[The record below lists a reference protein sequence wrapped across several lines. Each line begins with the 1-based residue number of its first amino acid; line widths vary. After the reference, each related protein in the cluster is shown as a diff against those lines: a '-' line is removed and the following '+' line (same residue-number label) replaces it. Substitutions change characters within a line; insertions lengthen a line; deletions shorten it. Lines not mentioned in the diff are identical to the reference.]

1 LDSLQIFR
9 SGQVDFS
16 TRVVPG
22 RQVKKGLHEPKAKKC
37 IVTGERA
44 ARDLKNLRGCNGMKQ
59 YRIGPIHFV
68 FLWIVFGVGAAS
80 AAALDAPQTLHHP
93 RYKTGSH
100 LSTTHRAVVHT
111 GTATASRTS
120 TTHASGKRTSTLHRR
135 YASRSGVRV
144 AGRTS
149 AASHLAAT
157 SGAHLRTV
165 SLHRHR
171 YYERFTANS
180 FVTEAVGAD
189 DITTGEDPVVRQ
201 AAIDALGDMN
211 GTAVVINPA
220 NGRILAM
227 VNQKLALSPG
237 AEPCSTIKLTVAL
250 AALSE
255 SLVTNDT
262 MVQLAGFRMNMT
274 QALAKSNNLYFEELG
289 RELGFDRVRHYA
301 TQFGLGELAGYNI
314 AGEQLGE
321 YPDQA
326 IPESEGGVGRMCS
339 FGQGVSLTPL
349 QLGAFV
355 AAIANGGTLYYLQHP
370 TTPEAIAN
378 FEPRVKRTL
387 DIARYLPDLEDGMA
401 GAVEYGTARRLR
413 ANFRELPIFGKTGTC
428 SNDGTRF
435 GWFAAYSESP
445 QGGLVTVFFL
455 EGGRAT
461 FGPRAAE
468 LTGAF
473 YANLWDR
480 DYFGEK
486 NQEAVSA
493 PDQTRPH
500 GAMLPV
506 SANGAAA
513 VAHQ

>member
-1 LDSLQIFR
+1 
-9 SGQVDFS
+9 
-16 TRVVPG
+16 
-22 RQVKKGLHEPKAKKC
+22 
-37 IVTGERA
+37 
-44 ARDLKNLRGCNGMKQ
+44 M
-59 YRIGPIHFV
+59 
-68 FLWIVFGVGAAS
+68 S
-80 AAALDAPQTLHHP
+80 AACAWALDAPQPLHHSKS
-93 RYKTGSH
+93 KTESH
-100 LSTTHRAVVHT
+100 VTTTRQ
-111 GTATASRTS
+111 ATTSRTS
-120 TTHASGKRTSTLHRR
+120 TARSSAVHRR
-135 YASRSGVRV
+135 YTHRSSAYAAARTTTASRLNAT
-144 AGRTS
+144 AGAQLRS
-149 AASHLAAT
+149 ASY
-157 SGAHLRTV
+157 
-165 SLHRHR
+165 HRRHH
-171 YYERFTANS
+171 YYERFTASS
-180 FVTEAVGAD
+180 FIHGDVGAGD
-189 DITTGEDPVVRQ
+189 NTAGEDPVVRQ

-255 SLVTNDT
+255 SLVTSDT
-262 MVQLAGFRMNMT
+262 MVQLAGFRMDMT

-289 RELGFDRVRHYA
+289 RELGFERVRHYA

-314 AGEQLGE
+314 AGEQLGV

-326 IPESEGGVGRMCS
+326 IPEAEGGVARMCS
-339 FGQGVSLTPL
+339 FGQGVSVTPL
-349 QLGAFV
+349 QLGALV

-370 TTPEAIAN
+370 STPEDIAQ
-378 FEPRVKRTL
+378 FQPRIKRTL
-387 DIARYLPDLEDGMA
+387 DIGRYLPDLEDGMA

-428 SNDGTRF
+428 SDNGTRF

-473 YANLWDR
+473 YADLWDH

-486 NQEAVSA
+486 NQDAQSA
-493 PDQTRPH
+493 PAQGGVAPAQAT
-500 GAMLPV
+500 
-506 SANGAAA
+506 SGAAGPE
-513 VAHQ
+513 Q

>member
-1 LDSLQIFR
+1 M
-9 SGQVDFS
+9 
-16 TRVVPG
+16 
-22 RQVKKGLHEPKAKKC
+22 
-37 IVTGERA
+37 
-44 ARDLKNLRGCNGMKQ
+44 RG
-59 YRIGPIHFV
+59 
-68 FLWIVFGVGAAS
+68 AS
-80 AAALDAPQTLHHP
+80 
-93 RYKTGSH
+93 Y
-100 LSTTHRAVVHT
+100 
-111 GTATASRTS
+111 
-120 TTHASGKRTSTLHRR
+120 HRR
-135 YASRSGVRV
+135 
-144 AGRTS
+144 
-149 AASHLAAT
+149 H
-157 SGAHLRTV
+157 H
-165 SLHRHR
+165 
-171 YYERFTANS
+171 YYERFTASS
-180 FVTEAVGAD
+180 FIQGEIGAGD
-189 DITTGEDPVVRQ
+189 DTAGEDPVVRQ

-255 SLVTNDT
+255 SLVTSNT
-262 MVQLAGFRMNMT
+262 MVQLSGFRMDMT

-289 RELGFDRVRHYA
+289 RELGFERVRYYA

-314 AGEQLGE
+314 SGEQLGV
-321 YPDQA
+321 YPDQP
-326 IPESEGGVGRMCS
+326 IPETEGGVARMCS

-349 QLGAFV
+349 QLGALV

-370 TTPEAIAN
+370 TTPEDIAA
-378 FEPRVKRTL
+378 FQPRIKRTL
-387 DIARYLPDLEDGMA
+387 DIARFVPDLEDGMA

-428 SNDGTRF
+428 SDNGTRF

-473 YANLWDR
+473 YADLWDH

-486 NQEAVSA
+486 NQDAQSA
-493 PDQTRPH
+493 PARVPAQGTVPP
-500 GAMLPV
+500 AMPT
-506 SANGAAA
+506 SDSSGPE
-513 VAHQ
+513 Q

>member
-1 LDSLQIFR
+1 MR
-9 SGQVDFS
+9 SAS
-16 TRVVPG
+16 
-22 RQVKKGLHEPKAKKC
+22 
-37 IVTGERA
+37 
-44 ARDLKNLRGCNGMKQ
+44 
-59 YRIGPIHFV
+59 YRRIH
-68 FLWIVFGVGAAS
+68 
-80 AAALDAPQTLHHP
+80 H
-93 RYKTGSH
+93 
-100 LSTTHRAVVHT
+100 
-111 GTATASRTS
+111 
-120 TTHASGKRTSTLHRR
+120 
-135 YASRSGVRV
+135 
-144 AGRTS
+144 
-149 AASHLAAT
+149 
-157 SGAHLRTV
+157 
-165 SLHRHR
+165 
-171 YYERFTANS
+171 YYERFTASS
-180 FVTEAVGAD
+180 FVQGAVGAD
-189 DITTGEDPVVRQ
+189 DNTAGEDPVVRQ

-255 SLVTNDT
+255 SLVTSDT

-289 RELGFDRVRHYA
+289 RELGFERVRHYA

-314 AGEQLGE
+314 PGEQLGA
-321 YPDQA
+321 YPDQP
-326 IPESEGGVGRMCS
+326 IPDSEGGVARMCS

-355 AAIANGGTLYYLQHP
+355 AAIANGGTLFYLQHP
-370 TTPEAIAN
+370 TTPDDIAN
-378 FEPRVKRTL
+378 FQPRVKRTL

-428 SNDGTRF
+428 SNDGTRY
-435 GWFAAYSESP
+435 GWFAAYSQSP

-473 YANLWDR
+473 YANLWDH

-486 NQEAVSA
+486 SQEAISA
-493 PDQTRPH
+493 PDQDQPR
-500 GAMLPV
+500 GSALPA
-506 SANGAAA
+506 SSMNGAAA
-513 VAHQ
+513 AHQ